1 MTYEKQ
7 QWINLPN
14 QTTPISGA
22 RLNHLETQY
31 DEATA
36 YTDQQIADNPG
47 PRGPAG
53 EIVTA
58 SARPLDPG
66 TLPTV
71 TLGGTPSQRTMEFGI
86 PSGEKGESATG
97 SNEFLRQAS
106 LYSYGHS
113 FTTVPNSYCRPNA
126 GEHSLRLKSLLGFA
140 DVTPNGRGATYLP
153 DTMALALNGVRAT
166 DKSRTW
172 PGLTT
177 IASSDNAHGVANGPD
192 YRDMPRGVVLIQ
204 NYLNE
209 TAYPWALTPEY
220 LEFWKRCLRTLIAT
234 TGSKGQKSST
244 GAIGTT
250 AAGGVHAW
258 ADMVAT
264 TLYSNLFPDKLLFRS
279 NQAGDYRE
287 FRVDGDDIWI
297 LTAAGRPS
305 SSSRQLDVYV
315 NGVKIKSLTPAGMMA
330 QDYVPVIAESEAAN
344 LWPVALKVSGLNA
357 AAGTTGFKTVR
368 VQVAPTTGWAYLS
381 GALFPR
387 KSPPPVFVAYEPVRR
402 GVSDWEAKDAL
413 YRAAVNEVVAEFPQA
428 SIADLSQGWD
438 LETMNLA
445 GDIHPNDR
453 GQAKITDSY
462 AKAINETITGW
473 TPGIAVL

>member
-86 PSGEKGESATG
+86 PSGEKGESATE

-113 FTTVPNSYCRPNA
+113 FTTVPNGYCRPNA
-126 GEHSLRLKSLLGFA
+126 GEHPLRLKSLLGFA
-140 DVTPNGRGATYLP
+140 DVTPNGRSATYLP
-153 DTMALALNGVRAT
+153 DTLALAMNGVRAT
-166 DKSRTW
+166 DKDRTW
-172 PGLTT
+172 PGLST
-177 IASSDNAHGVANGPD
+177 IASTPNAHGTSNGPD
-192 YRDMPRGVVLIQ
+192 FREMPRGVVTIQ

-220 LEFWKRCLRTLIAT
+220 IEFWKRCLRSLIAVT
-234 TGSKGQKSST
+234 ASKGQKTDSTTRSAGWTAVTGMYANLVPGGILYRSST
-244 GAIGTT
+244 
-250 AAGGVHAW
+250 V
-258 ADMVAT
+258 
-264 TLYSNLFPDKLLFRS
+264 
-279 NQAGDYRE
+279 GDYQR
-287 FRVDGDDIWI
+287 FRVSGDEIWI
-297 LTAAGRPS
+297 IVMASKPS
-305 SSSRQLDVYV
+305 SSPSRAMTVHVGANQVASI
-315 NGVKIKSLTPAGMMA
+315 NPAGLMSN
-330 QDYVPVIAESEAAN
+330 DYTSVITESETAV
-344 LWPVALKVSGLNA
+344 LWPVAVKVTGLNA
-357 AAGTTGFKTVR
+357 AAATTDFKTVEVRVAGTTGWCYGAT
-368 VQVAPTTGWAYLS
+368 
-381 GALFPR
+381 ALFPR
-387 KSPPPVFVAYEPVRR
+387 KSAPEVFVAYEPVRR

-428 SIADLSQGWD
+428 NIADLSQGWN